1 MTWWLWFILGFVLLA
16 LEMAIPTGFFVF
28 FFGLSAVLVGF
39 LSAIGLSDWPAL
51 EWFLFGIFALILLYF
66 RDTLRDKFFKNFQR
80 ADERNDRDSLV
91 GTIAKAKADIAPG
104 EDGRVEMRGTDWSA
118 KNIGTDI
125 IREGQECIVIGQDS
139 IRLEVK
145 LNS

>member
-39 LSAIGLSDWPAL
+39 LSAIGLSAWPAL

-80 ADERNDRDSLV
+80 ADERSDRDSLV
-91 GTIAKAKADIAPG
+91 GVTARAKADLEPG
-104 EDGRVEMRGTDWSA
+104 ADGRVEMRGTDWGA
-118 KNIGTDI
+118 KNVGTVTI
-125 IREGQECIVIGQDS
+125 PEGGECIVVRQDS